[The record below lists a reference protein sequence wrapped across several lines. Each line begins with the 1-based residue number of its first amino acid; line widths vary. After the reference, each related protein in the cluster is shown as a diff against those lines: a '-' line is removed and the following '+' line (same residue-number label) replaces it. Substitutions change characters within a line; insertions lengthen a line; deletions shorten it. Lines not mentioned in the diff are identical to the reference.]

1 MELIASLEQESR
13 PAVKLCGPTTPDS
26 ARAIAHSGADLM
38 GINFWPS
45 SPRFL
50 TIDAACDLLRSLHLS
65 ATSSPAP
72 VAVLVDPDDLALD
85 QIVASGLFAAL
96 QLHGDESP
104 ARCAQIARLGLP
116 LIKSLSLTSL
126 DQIAAAAL
134 YPLRYL
140 LIDAHDPVRR
150 GGTGS
155 SADWSLAARAAA
167 QLTSHRI
174 LLAGGLKP
182 SNVAAAIHA
191 VHPAGVDSASGVE
204 STPGIKDPELCAA
217 FTLAAHSA

>member
-1 MELIASLEQESR
+1 MDLIASLEQGSR
-13 PAVKLCGPTTPDS
+13 PAVKLCGPNSPDS
-26 ARAIAHSGADLM
+26 ARAITSSGADLI

-50 TIDAACDLLRSLHLS
+50 AFDAACDLLRSLQLS
-65 ATSSPAP
+65 AASSPAP
-72 VAVLVDPDDLALD
+72 VAVLVDPDDLMLD
-85 QIVASGLFAAL
+85 KIIASGLFAAL

-116 LIKSLSLTSL
+116 LIKALSISSP
-126 DQIAAAAL
+126 DQIATAAL
-134 YPLRYL
+134 YPVRYL

-155 SADWSLAARAAA
+155 FADWSLAARAAA

-174 LLAGGLKP
+174 LLAGGLNP
-182 SNVAAAIHA
+182 SNVAAAIRA
-191 VHPAGVDSASGVE
+191 VYPAGVDSASGVE
-204 STPGIKDPELCAA
+204 SAPGLKDPGLCAA
-217 FTLAAHSA
+217 FTQAAQTA